1 MRVRPLPKSWLIHD
15 IIYEGY
21 TGRSDDWGN
30 DKFEEPITIKHV
42 RFDDSTVF
50 SRDNTQTKVLAN
62 AVVFVD
68 VKNSY
73 PIPEFK
79 EQSRVTFN
87 SKVYIVQKVVPCYY
101 PTKNAVRHYEL
112 ELI

>member
-1 MRVRPLPKSWLIHD
+1 MHIRPLPKRWLIHE

-21 TGRSDDWGN
+21 TGQKDDWGN

-62 AVVFVD
+62 AVIFVD
-68 VKNSY
+68 AKYST
-73 PIPEFK
+73 PIPDFK
-79 EQSRVTFN
+79 EQSKVTFN
-87 SKVYIVQKVVPCYY
+87 DKEFVIQKVVPCYY
-101 PTKNAVRHYEL
+101 PTKNAVHHYEL
-112 ELI
+112 EVI